1 MDGLFE
7 DTAPRLRKF
16 ARAERRPWD
25 EMFADPSTVRTA
37 YREITRRSRR

>member
-7 DTAPRLRKF
+7 DGAQV
-16 ARAERRPWD
+16 ARSSQERSDARD